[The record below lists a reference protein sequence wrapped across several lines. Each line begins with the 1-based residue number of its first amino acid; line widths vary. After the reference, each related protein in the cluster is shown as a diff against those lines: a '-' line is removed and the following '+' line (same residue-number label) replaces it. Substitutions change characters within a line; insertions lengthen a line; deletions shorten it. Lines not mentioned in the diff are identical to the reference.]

1 MYAYAN
7 YKLVSLQLKE
17 MDADGN
23 VQTDIEGV
31 VEGYSI
37 NDTIV
42 TGTEVSLD
50 NINRVEIE

>member
-42 TGTEVSLD
+42 TGTEVSLN

>member
-23 VQTDIEGV
+23 VQTNIEGV
-31 VEGYSI
+31 VEGYNI

-42 TGTEVSLD
+42 TGTKVSLD